1 MRFNRSGNE
10 TVRYLGLDGP
20 PLPMDASESLI
31 GLKVRYPR
39 TGTEGTIERVD
50 EIEGQ
55 VFAAIDTTHLF
66 YRIDQLITVE
76 HLREKKE
83 GIHESVEDVLE
94 REKLRSADEIKRA
107 VDTLDGVGG
116 G

>member
-1 MRFNRSGNE
+1 
-10 TVRYLGLDGP
+10 
-20 PLPMDASESLI
+20 MDTSESLI

-39 TGTEGTIERVD
+39 TGTEGTIEQVA
-50 EIEGQ
+50 EIDGQ
-55 VFAAIDTTHLF
+55 IFAAIDTTHLF
-66 YRIDQLITVE
+66 YRIDQIITVE

-83 GIHESVEDVLE
+83 AIQESVEDVLE
-94 REKLRSADEIKRA
+94 REKLRSAEEISKS